1 MVFSEFWDKSS
12 IMAENQA
19 VWQKFKQ
26 QKGAKA
32 LAYLRVSTKEQN
44 LEKNKAEI
52 LFLAN
57 DKNLGKVFFIAE
69 KVSGRKNW
77 RERWLGQII
86 EELKE
91 GDTIIVNELS
101 RIGRSMLEIME
112 VLQLALKKGIRI
124 YAVKGGWQLDES
136 LQSKIMALVF
146 SMAAEIER
154 DLIAQRTKEALAAR
168 KAKGLP
174 LGRPKGP
181 GRSKLDPF
189 WPEIQALLAQ
199 GSSQRYIAD
208 RYKTTP
214 SNLNRWLKQK
224 GWRKKDGP
232 KK

>member
-86 EELKE
+86 EELE
-91 GDTIIVNELS
+91 QGDTIIVNELS

>member
-26 QKGAKA
+26 QKGTKA

-86 EELKE
+86 EELE
-91 GDTIIVNELS
+91 QGDTIIVNELS

>member
-1 MVFSEFWDKSS
+1 MVFSEFWSKSS

-86 EELKE
+86 EELE
-91 GDTIIVNELS
+91 QGDTIIVNELS

-224 GWRKKDGP
+224 GWRKKDEP